1 MSLTIESASALLYR
15 MYNSCEERNDKIDAE
30 AIGVALECMRK
41 IEEQNCKDYF
51 AKGKNES
58 IKKLID
64 SAQPLL
70 MSYHSSC
77 LYAKNGKEI
86 QVLKDM
92 LDPLREIVKCLDLLE
107 NMRE

>member
-1 MSLTIESASALLYR
+1 MNLTIESASSLLYR
-15 MYNSCEERNDKIDAE
+15 MYNNCEERNDKIDAE

-41 IEEQNCKDYF
+41 IEEQKCKDYV
-51 AKGKNES
+51 AKEKNEN
-58 IKKLID
+58 IKNLID
-64 SAQPLL
+64 SASPLL
-70 MSYHSSC
+70 MSYHLSC
-77 LYAKNGKEI
+77 LSAKSWKEI